1 MPGFSIHV
9 FVFRFSKILATF
21 LVDEKKV
28 QLLIKE
34 KLITLVLKEKYFS
47 MEKKWY
53 YCWDM
58 IDCGW
63 LGFGDFVY
71 F

>member
-34 KLITLVLKEKYFS
+34 KLIILVLIFS
-47 MEKKWY
+47 TNIY
-53 YCWDM
+53 
-58 IDCGW
+58 ISINI
-63 LGFGDFVY
+63 
-71 F
+71 

>member
-1 MPGFSIHV
+1 
-9 FVFRFSKILATF
+9 
-21 LVDEKKV
+21 
-28 QLLIKE
+28 
-34 KLITLVLKEKYFS
+34 

-63 LGFGDFVY
+63 LGFGPFGDFVH
-71 F
+71 FLLLINPSFF